1 MRLVFMG
8 TPDFAVPTLK
18 ALISAGH
25 NVVGVF
31 TQPDKPVGRKQILTP
46 PPVKVEAE
54 QNGIPVYQPTTL
66 KDGKAYEI
74 LKELDPEII
83 VVVAYGKILPKEIL
97 DLPKYHCINGH
108 ASLLPRH
115 RGASPIQWS
124 IYCGDKKTGVT
135 TMLMD
140 VGMDTGDMLETVTTD
155 ITPEDTAETLHDRL
169 SLLGADLM
177 CSTIEKLKNGEIEP
191 KPQGEEGV
199 TYAPIIKKEMGQ
211 IDFTKTA
218 EEINCLI
225 RAFSGW
231 PVAFFYLFGKRV
243 KVYSATVL
251 KGDGSVAKVIESKNK
266 FVVSCGNGTAISFD
280 KLQIEG
286 SKPMDAKA
294 FLCGNSVEVGLTLQ
308 EDTNA

>member
-1 MRLVFMG
+1 MG

-25 NVVGVF
+25 SVVGVF

-54 QNGIPVYQPTTL
+54 KNGIKVFQPTTL
-66 KDGKAYEI
+66 KDGAAYEI
-74 LKELDPEII
+74 LKELAPEII

-97 DLPKYHCINGH
+97 DLPKYKCINGH

-124 IYCGDKKTGVT
+124 IVCGDKITGVT

-140 VGMDTGDMLETVTTD
+140 EGMDTGDMLETVTTEISD
-155 ITPEDTAETLHDRL
+155 TDTAQTLHDRL
-169 SLLGADLM
+169 SILGAELM
-177 CSTIEKLKNGEIEP
+177 CSTLEKIEKGSITP
-191 KPQGEEGV
+191 KPQGENGV
-199 TYAPIIKKEMGQ
+199 TYAPIIKKEMGLL
-211 IDFTKTA
+211 DFSKNA
-218 EEINCLI
+218 KELHCLI

-231 PVAFFYLFGKRV
+231 PVAYFSLFGKRV
-243 KVYSATVL
+243 KVYSAEVTA
-251 KGDGSVAKVIESKNK
+251 GDGSVATVLSSKNE
-266 FVVSCGNGTAISFD
+266 FVVSCGENTALKLT

-286 SKPMDAKA
+286 SKPMDARA
-294 FLCGNSVEVGLTLQ
+294 FLCGNAVSVGTKL
-308 EDTNA
+308 

>member
-1 MRLVFMG
+1 MG

-18 ALISAGH
+18 ALLSAGH
-25 NVVGVF
+25 DVVGVF

-54 QNGIPVYQPTTL
+54 KNGIEVFQPTTL
-66 KDGKAYEI
+66 KDGTAYEI
-74 LKELDPEII
+74 LKGLNPEII

-97 DLPKYHCINGH
+97 DLPKYKCVNGH

-124 IYCGDKKTGVT
+124 IVCGDKKTGVT

-140 VGMDTGDMLETVTTD
+140 VGMDTGDMLETVTTEILD
-155 ITPEDTAETLHDRL
+155 TDTAETLHDRL
-169 SLLGADLM
+169 SLLGAELM
-177 CSTIEKLKNGEIEP
+177 CSTLEKIKNGTVTP

-199 TYAPIIKKEMGQ
+199 TYAPIIKKEMGLL
-211 IDFTKTA
+211 DFTKNA
-218 EEINCLI
+218 NELNCLI

-231 PVAFFYLFGKRV
+231 PVAYFNLFGKRV
-243 KVYSATVL
+243 KVYSAQVV
-251 KGDGSVAKVIESKNK
+251 KGDGSVATVLSSKNEI
-266 FVVSCGNGTAISFD
+266 VVSCGENTALKLT

-294 FLCGNSVEVGLTLQ
+294 FLCGNAIAVGTKL
-308 EDTNA
+308 

>member
-1 MRLVFMG
+1 MG

-18 ALISAGH
+18 ALISSGH
-25 NVVGVF
+25 SIVGVF
-31 TQPDKPVGRKQILTP
+31 TQPDKPVGRKQVLTP

-54 QNGIPVYQPTTL
+54 KNGIKVFQPTTL
-66 KDGKAYEI
+66 KDGAAYEI

-97 DLPKYHCINGH
+97 DLPKYKCINGH

-124 IYCGDKKTGVT
+124 IVCGDKITGVT

-140 VGMDTGDMLETVTTD
+140 VGMDTGDMLETV
-155 ITPEDTAETLHDRL
+155 ITEISDTDTAQTLHDRL

-177 CSTIEKLKNGEIEP
+177 CSTLEKIENDSITP
-191 KPQGEEGV
+191 KPQGENGV
-199 TYAPIIKKEMGQ
+199 TYAPIIKKEMGLL
-211 IDFTKTA
+211 DFTKNA
-218 EEINCLI
+218 KELHCLI

-231 PVAFFYLFGKRV
+231 PVAYFSLNGKRV
-243 KVYSATVL
+243 KVYSAEVTA
-251 KGDGSVAKVIESKNK
+251 GDGSVATVLSSKNE
-266 FVVSCGNGTAISFD
+266 FVVSCGENTALKLT

-286 SKPMDAKA
+286 SKPMDARA
-294 FLCGNSVEVGLTLQ
+294 FLCGNAVSVGTKL
-308 EDTNA
+308 

>member
-1 MRLVFMG
+1 MG

-25 NVVGVF
+25 SVVGVF

-54 QNGIPVYQPTTL
+54 KNGIRVFQPTTL
-66 KDGKAYEI
+66 RDGAAYEI
-74 LKELDPEII
+74 LKELNPEII

-97 DLPKYHCINGH
+97 DLPKYKCVNGH

-124 IYCGDKKTGVT
+124 IVCGDKVTGVT

-140 VGMDTGDMLETVTTD
+140 EGMDTGDMLETVTTEISD
-155 ITPEDTAETLHDRL
+155 TDTAETLHDRL
-169 SLLGADLM
+169 SILGAELM
-177 CSTIEKLKNGEIEP
+177 CSTLEKIEKGSITP
-191 KPQGEEGV
+191 KPQGENGV
-199 TYAPIIKKEMGQ
+199 TYAPIIKKEMG
-211 IDFTKTA
+211 ILDFSKNA
-218 EEINCLI
+218 KELHCLI

-231 PVAFFYLFGKRV
+231 PVAYFSLNGKRV
-243 KVYSATVL
+243 KVYSAEVAV
-251 KGDGSVAKVIESKNK
+251 GDGSVATVLSSKNE
-266 FVVSCGNGTAISFD
+266 FVVSCGENTAL
-280 KLQIEG
+280 KLTRLQIEG

-294 FLCGNSVEVGLTLQ
+294 FLCGNAIPVGTKL
-308 EDTNA
+308 

>member
-18 ALISAGH
+18 ALIGKGH
-25 NVVGVF
+25 DVAAVF

-46 PPVKVEAE
+46 PPVKCEAE
-54 QNGIPVYQPTTL
+54 KNGIKVYQPTTL
-66 KDGKAYEI
+66 KDGTAYEI
-74 LKELDPEII
+74 LKEIAPEII

-97 DLPKYHCINGH
+97 DLPKFKCINGH

-140 VGMDTGDMLETVTTD
+140 VGMDTGDMLLSATTD
-155 ITPEDTAETLHDRL
+155 ITDDDTAETLHDRL
-169 SLLGADLM
+169 SLICAELVCETVDK
-177 CSTIEKLKNGEIEP
+177 IEEITP
-191 KPQGEEGV
+191 IPQGEEGV
-199 TYAPIIKKEMGQ
+199 TYAPIIKKEMGL

-243 KVYSATVL
+243 KVFSATAV
-251 KGDGSVAKVIESKNK
+251 KGDGSVGKVISSKNE
-266 FVVSCGNGTAISFD
+266 FVVSCGGNTAIKFE

-294 FLCGNSVEVGLTLQ
+294 FLCGNTVEKGLSLQ
-308 EDTNA
+308 EI

>member
-1 MRLVFMG
+1 MG

-18 ALISAGH
+18 ALLSAGH
-25 NVVGVF
+25 SIVGVF

-54 QNGIPVYQPTTL
+54 KNGIKVFQPTTL
-66 KDGKAYEI
+66 KDGVAYEI

-97 DLPKYHCINGH
+97 DLPKYKCINGH

-124 IYCGDKKTGVT
+124 IVCGDSKTGVT

-140 VGMDTGDMLETVTTD
+140 VGMDTGDMLETVTTEISD
-155 ITPEDTAETLHDRL
+155 TDTAETLHDRL
-169 SLLGADLM
+169 SVLGADLM
-177 CSTIEKLKNGEIEP
+177 CSTLEKIEKGSITP
-191 KPQGEEGV
+191 KPQGENGV
-199 TYAPIIKKEMGQ
+199 TYAPIIKKEMGLL
-211 IDFTKTA
+211 DFTKNA
-218 EEINCLI
+218 KELHLLI

-231 PVAFFYLFGKRV
+231 PVAYFSLFGKRV
-243 KVYSATVL
+243 KVYSAEVTA
-251 KGDGSVAKVIESKNK
+251 GDGSVATVLSSKNE
-266 FVVSCGNGTAISFD
+266 FVVSCGENTALKLT

-294 FLCGNSVEVGLTLQ
+294 FLCGNSIAVGTRL
-308 EDTNA
+308 

>member
-1 MRLVFMG
+1 MG

-18 ALISAGH
+18 ALISSGH
-25 NVVGVF
+25 SVVGVF

-54 QNGIPVYQPTTL
+54 KNGIQVFQPTTL
-66 KDGKAYEI
+66 KNGEAYEI
-74 LKELDPEII
+74 LKELNPEII

-97 DLPKYHCINGH
+97 DLPKYKCINGH

-124 IYCGDKKTGVT
+124 IVCGDKVTGVT

-140 VGMDTGDMLETVTTD
+140 EGMDTGDMLETVTTEISD
-155 ITPEDTAETLHDRL
+155 TDTAETLHDRL
-169 SLLGADLM
+169 SILGAELM
-177 CSTIEKLKNGEIEP
+177 CSTLEKIEKGSITP
-191 KPQGEEGV
+191 KSQGENGV
-199 TYAPIIKKEMGQ
+199 TYAPIIKKEMGLL
-211 IDFTKTA
+211 DFTKNA
-218 EEINCLI
+218 KELHLLI

-231 PVAFFYLFGKRV
+231 PVAYFSLSGKRV
-243 KVYSATVL
+243 KVYSAEVTA
-251 KGDGSVAKVIESKNK
+251 GDGSVATVLSSKNE
-266 FVVSCGNGTAISFD
+266 FVVSCGESTAIKLT

-294 FLCGNSVEVGLTLQ
+294 FLCGNAIPVGTKL
-308 EDTNA
+308 

>member
-1 MRLVFMG
+1 MRIVFMG

-18 ALISAGH
+18 SLISAGH

-31 TQPDKPVGRKQILTP
+31 TQPDKPVGRKQILTS
-46 PPVKVEAE
+46 PPVKAYAE
-54 QNGIPVYQPTTL
+54 RNGIKVFQPTTL
-66 KDGKAYEI
+66 KDGAAYEI

-97 DLPKYHCINGH
+97 DLPKYKCVNGH

-124 IYCGDKKTGVT
+124 IVCGDKKTGVT

-140 VGMDTGDMLETVTTD
+140 AGMDTGDMLETVTTEISD
-155 ITPEDTAETLHDRL
+155 TDTAETLHDRL
-169 SLLGADLM
+169 SVLGARLM
-177 CSTIEKLKNGEIEP
+177 CSTLEKIENGAITP
-191 KPQGEEGV
+191 TPQGENGV
-199 TYAPIIKKEMGQ
+199 TYAPIIKKEMGLL
-211 IDFTKTA
+211 DFTKNA
-218 EEINCLI
+218 KELNCLI

-231 PVAFFYLFGKRV
+231 PVAYFSLFGKRV
-243 KVYSATVL
+243 KVYSAEVTV
-251 KGDGSVAKVIESKNK
+251 GDGSVATVLSSKNE
-266 FVVSCGNGTAISFD
+266 FVVSCGENTALRLT

-294 FLCGNSVEVGLTLQ
+294 FLCGNAIPVGTKL
-308 EDTNA
+308 